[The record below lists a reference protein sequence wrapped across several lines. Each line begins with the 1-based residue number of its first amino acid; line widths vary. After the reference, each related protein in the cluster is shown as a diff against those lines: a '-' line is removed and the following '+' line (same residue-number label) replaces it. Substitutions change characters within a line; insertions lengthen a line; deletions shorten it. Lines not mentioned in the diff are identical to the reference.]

1 MKLITET
8 VEDVK
13 FLTEETDEGKKNYFI
28 EGVFMQAETQN
39 KNGRVYPV
47 KTLQKEVKRYNKE
60 FVKAGRAMG
69 ELGHPEGPQLNL
81 ERVSHIIKE
90 LKEDENNIVGKA
102 KILDTPYGSIVKN
115 LIDEGA
121 KLGVSSRGMGSLK
134 KNDEG
139 INEVQDDFMLAAVD
153 IVADPSAPNA
163 FVNGIMEGKEW
174 VWNNGIFEPQDL
186 EASVKELTRA
196 DKRMLEEA
204 KIAIFKKFMSRL

>member
-8 VEDVK
+8 VENVK

-60 FVKAGRAMG
+60 FVKSGRAMG

-90 LKEDENNIVGKA
+90 LKEDDNNIVGKA

-174 VWNNGIFEPQDL
+174 VWNNGIFEPQEL
-186 EASVKELTRA
+186 EESVKELTRA
-196 DKRMLEEA
+196 DRKMLEEA
-204 KIAIFKKFMSRL
+204 KIAIFRKFMSRL